1 MPYGEQTLWP
11 DHCVQSSHG
20 ATFHARLKTDKAR
33 MVVRKGMK
41 PAIDSYSAFYE
52 NDRVTS
58 TGLSGYLRNRGVTRT
73 GLVGLATDFC
83 VFYTA
88 MDARREGFDVILVE
102 DGCRAIDLDGSLAVA
117 MKAMTDV
124 GVMVA
129 LASDLMS

>member
-1 MPYGEQTLWP
+1 
-11 DHCVQSSHG
+11 
-20 ATFHARLKTDKAR
+20 
-33 MVVRKGMK
+33 MK

-58 TGLSGYLRNRGVTRT
+58 TGLSGYLRNLGVTRT